1 MEHIKKGDTLNSAEE
16 KGFLSSTQKKYIT
29 INLLHFFF
37 GILIS
42 HASIFENYSPF
53 GLALIAS
60 VQYDSIWPT
69 AFGCIIGY
77 LLPNQIG
84 FSIRYISAILA
95 IHAIRWTFND
105 LKKIKNHP
113 FFSPLLAFLVTLVT
127 GFTLNFSLYNYSALK
142 TISII
147 LIESILAGACT
158 FFFKE
163 CSSLISSA
171 THKNFHVTEQTL
183 PSFAVVFFI
192 SMIALSNVKV
202 FSMSLGRV
210 IAIVTIL
217 FFANFF
223 GASGGSMSGIALGIA
238 LGLSDKNYFYL
249 AASYALGGMVSGLM
263 SRFGKFTS
271 TFAFIVS
278 SLIII
283 VQSDSSVGVISNIY
297 EMTLAIIIFIFIP
310 DKVGEKLSRSLF
322 KEDKI
327 VNLSQSLTPQL
338 QMAANALISVKNSIT
353 KVSEKLSKN
362 SNSSYDNLC
371 SDVKNSICKNCGLKT
386 LCWEKKQDETIHMI
400 NSLTN
405 TLNES
410 SATEYCNNKNY
421 SHVCCRFNE
430 ICNYIDKMV
439 REESIRST
447 SKKRLNEV
455 KGFVSEQF
463 SNAGEILMDVSNDFS
478 KNVTFDLELAK
489 RINHI
494 LSEASV
500 SPINVTCKT
509 NEQNKLE
516 IEIETFQEDK
526 ERLETMNLHKIISKE
541 CLKALDKPIIETT
554 ASRCYIKII
563 ELPEFE
569 LEIGACQHS
578 CHNSSFCGDN
588 FTYFNDRNGNVV
600 FILSDGMGTGG
611 RAAVEGA
618 MATEILSTLIK
629 SGINFETSLKITN
642 SALLVKSDDESLTAI
657 DILSVNLFT
666 GLCRFIKAGAP
677 VSFVKTNNSVSKI
690 DLHSLPI
697 GIFKSVSYFSQNFQ
711 LSEGD
716 TVLLLSDGVIFP
728 DDTWIEKTLLEHS
741 ETTAQS
747 LSETI
752 VNKAKENRSSEFDD
766 DITAIVIKLLKR

>member
-1 MEHIKKGDTLNSAEE
+1 MEHIKKSDALNPAEK
-16 KGFLSSTQKKYIT
+16 KGFLSSTQKKYII

-60 VQYDSIWPT
+60 VQYDNICPT
-69 AFGCIIGY
+69 VFGCIIGY
-77 LLPNQIG
+77 LLPNQVG

-113 FFSPLLAFLVTLVT
+113 FFSPLLTFFVTLVT
-127 GFTLNFSLYNYSALK
+127 GFTLNFSLYNYSTLK

-163 CSSLISSA
+163 CSILISSV

-183 PSFAVVFFI
+183 PSFAVVFCI
-192 SMIALSNVKV
+192 SMLALSNVKV

-238 LGLSDKNYFYL
+238 IGLSDKNYSYL

-263 SRFGKFTS
+263 ARLGKFTS

-297 EMTLAIIIFIFIP
+297 EITLAIIIFIFIP
-310 DKVGEKLSRSLF
+310 DKVGEKLSRYLF

-362 SNSSYDNLC
+362 SSSPCENLC
-371 SDVKNSICKNCGLKT
+371 TDVRNSICKNCGLKT

-400 NSLTN
+400 NSLAN

-410 SATEYCNNKNY
+410 SAAECSNNKNY

-478 KNVTFDLELAK
+478 KNVTFDLELTK
-489 RINHI
+489 RVNHI
-494 LSEASV
+494 LSESCV
-500 SPINVTCKT
+500 SPINITCKT

-516 IEIETFQEDK
+516 IEIETLHEDK
-526 ERLETMNLHKIISKE
+526 ERLENMNLHKIMSKE
-541 CLKALDKPIIETT
+541 CLKALDRPIIEIT

-569 LEIGACQHS
+569 LEIGTCQHS

-588 FTYFNDRNGNVV
+588 FTYFNDRNGNVI

-666 GLCRFIKAGAP
+666 GLCQFIKAGAP
-677 VSFVKTNNSVSKI
+677 VSFVKANNSVSKI
-690 DLHSLPI
+690 DLHSFPI
-697 GIFKSVSYFSQNFQ
+697 GIFKSVSYFSQNLQ
-711 LSEGD
+711 LGEGD

-728 DDTWIEKTLLEHS
+728 DDAWIEKTLLEHS

>member
-1 MEHIKKGDTLNSAEE
+1 MEHIKKGEALNSAEE

-183 PSFAVVFFI
+183 PSFAVVFCI
-192 SMIALSNVKV
+192 SMLALSNVKV

-249 AASYALGGMVSGLM
+249 AASYASGGMVSGLM
-263 SRFGKFTS
+263 ARFGKFTS

-327 VNLSQSLTPQL
+327 VNLSQNLTPQL
-338 QMAANALISVKNSIT
+338 QMAANALISVKNSIN

-362 SNSSYDNLC
+362 NSSPCDNLC

-386 LCWEKKQDETIHMI
+386 LCWEKQHD
-400 NSLTN
+400 
-405 TLNES
+405 S
-410 SATEYCNNKNY
+410 SDTDQY
-421 SHVCCRFNE
+421 
-430 ICNYIDKMV
+430 
-439 REESIRST
+439 
-447 SKKRLNEV
+447 
-455 KGFVSEQF
+455 
-463 SNAGEILMDVSNDFS
+463 AG
-478 KNVTFDLELAK
+478 
-489 RINHI
+489 
-494 LSEASV
+494 
-500 SPINVTCKT
+500 
-509 NEQNKLE
+509 
-516 IEIETFQEDK
+516 
-526 ERLETMNLHKIISKE
+526 
-541 CLKALDKPIIETT
+541 
-554 ASRCYIKII
+554 
-563 ELPEFE
+563 
-569 LEIGACQHS
+569 
-578 CHNSSFCGDN
+578 
-588 FTYFNDRNGNVV
+588 
-600 FILSDGMGTGG
+600 
-611 RAAVEGA
+611 
-618 MATEILSTLIK
+618 
-629 SGINFETSLKITN
+629 
-642 SALLVKSDDESLTAI
+642 
-657 DILSVNLFT
+657 
-666 GLCRFIKAGAP
+666 
-677 VSFVKTNNSVSKI
+677 
-690 DLHSLPI
+690 
-697 GIFKSVSYFSQNFQ
+697 
-711 LSEGD
+711 
-716 TVLLLSDGVIFP
+716 
-728 DDTWIEKTLLEHS
+728 
-741 ETTAQS
+741 
-747 LSETI
+747 
-752 VNKAKENRSSEFDD
+752 
-766 DITAIVIKLLKR
+766 

>member
-142 TISII
+142 TIAII

-183 PSFAVVFFI
+183 PSFAVVFCI

-202 FSMSLGRV
+202 FSMSLGRI

-223 GASGGSMSGIALGIA
+223 GASGGSISGIALGIA
-238 LGLSDKNYFYL
+238 LGLSDKNYSYL

-271 TFAFIVS
+271 TFAFIIS

-310 DKVGEKLSRSLF
+310 DKVGEKLSMSLF

-338 QMAANALISVKNSIT
+338 QMAANALISVKNSII

-362 SNSSYDNLC
+362 NSSPCDNLC
-371 SDVKNSICKNCGLKT
+371 SDIKNSICKNCGLKT

-400 NSLTN
+400 NSLAN

-410 SATEYCNNKNY
+410 SATECNNNKNY

-430 ICNYIDKMV
+430 ICNYIDKTV

-526 ERLETMNLHKIISKE
+526 ERLENMNLHKIISKE

-677 VSFVKTNNSVSKI
+677 VSFVKINNSVSKI

-697 GIFKSVSYFSQNFQ
+697 GIFKSVSYFSQNLQ
-711 LSEGD
+711 LSEGN

-728 DDTWIEKTLLEHS
+728 DDAWIEKTLLEHS

-747 LSETI
+747 FSETI

>member
-29 INLLHFFF
+29 IKLLHFFF

-42 HASIFENYSPF
+42 HASILENYSPF

-69 AFGCIIGY
+69 VFGCIIGY

-142 TISII
+142 TTSII

-163 CSSLISSA
+163 CSSLISS
-171 THKNFHVTEQTL
+171 TIHKNFHVTEQTL
-183 PSFAVVFFI
+183 PSFAVVFCI
-192 SMIALSNVKV
+192 SMLALSNVKV

-217 FFANFF
+217 FFADFF
-223 GASGGSMSGIALGIA
+223 GASGGSISGIALGIA

-249 AASYALGGMVSGLM
+249 AASYALGGMISGLM
-263 SRFGKFTS
+263 AKFGKFTS

-362 SNSSYDNLC
+362 SNSPCDNLC

-400 NSLTN
+400 NSLAS

-410 SATEYCNNKNY
+410 SATEYSNNKNY

-430 ICNYIDKMV
+430 ICNYIDKTV

-489 RINHI
+489 RISHI

-526 ERLETMNLHKIISKE
+526 ERLENMNLHKIISKE

-554 ASRCYIKII
+554 ANRCYIKII

-569 LEIGACQHS
+569 LEIGTCQHS

-666 GLCRFIKAGAP
+666 GLCKFIKAGAP
-677 VSFVKTNNSVSKI
+677 VSFVKTNSNISKI

-697 GIFKSVSYFSQNFQ
+697 GIFKSVSYFSQNLQ

-747 LSETI
+747 LSEEI

-766 DITAIVIKLLKR
+766 DITAIVIKLLKS